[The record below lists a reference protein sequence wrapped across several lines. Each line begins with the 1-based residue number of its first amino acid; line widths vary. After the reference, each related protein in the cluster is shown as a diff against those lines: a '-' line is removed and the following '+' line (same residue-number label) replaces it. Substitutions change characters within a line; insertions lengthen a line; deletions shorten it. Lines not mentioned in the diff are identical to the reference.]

1 MSRSGARKLLGDL
14 RLRNLFFA
22 VLSFFYDAASND

>member
-14 RLRNLFFA
+14 RLRNLFFT
-22 VLSFFYDAASND
+22 VFDFFYDAASND